1 MTQKVA
7 VSDIAALVAEATR
20 IRRTG
25 EIRFVEFL
33 NKHTLEVSPPPCAPE
48 SPAYRAFWE
57 DTHFSILGETYD
69 ARRHENFDFD
79 LAQMIECP
87 YPYITKEPT
96 IIAQQVRDWANVLE
110 AIDLPRNSRILEMG
124 AGWGNTSLLLAQS
137 GFEVSVLDINP
148 LYLDLIT
155 KRCDRLGLKIDTIE
169 GEFQDIT
176 KLDQQYDAV
185 LFYESFHHCLE
196 HGELLRSVKTR
207 LTKGG
212 RVYFAGEPII
222 ENAPYAWGLNP
233 SGEALFQMHT
243 HGWMELI
250 FDRRYFEALLD
261 SFGLALHWKPFAQG
275 TQVAVASL

>member
-7 VSDIAALVAEATR
+7 VSEIAALVAEATR
-20 IRRTG
+20 IRQTG
-25 EIRFVEFL
+25 EIQFVEFL
-33 NKHTLEVSPPPCAPE
+33 NKHTLEVSPPHCAPD
-48 SPAYRAFWE
+48 SSAYRSFWE

-96 IIAQQVRDWANVLE
+96 IIAQQVRDWANVL
-110 AIDLPRNSRILEMG
+110 AAVDLPPGSRILEMG

-155 KRCDRLGLKIDTIE
+155 ERSRRLGLKIDTIE

-196 HGELLRSVKTR
+196 HGELLRSLKTR
-207 LTKGG
+207 LNTRG

-222 ENAPYAWGLNP
+222 ENAPYPWGLNP

-250 FDRRYFEALLD
+250 FDRRYFEALIE
-261 SFGLALHWKPFAQG
+261 SFGFALNWKHFAQG

>member
-33 NKHTLEVSPPPCAPE
+33 NKHTLEVSPPPCAPD
-48 SPAYRAFWE
+48 SRAYRSFWE

-155 KRCDRLGLKIDTIE
+155 KRCGRLGLKIDTIE
-169 GEFQDIT
+169 GEFLDIT

-250 FDRRYFEALLD
+250 LDRRYFEALLD

>member
-7 VSDIAALVAEATR
+7 VSEIAGLVAEATR
-20 IRRTG
+20 IRQTG
-25 EIRFVEFL
+25 EIQFVEFL
-33 NKHTLEVSPPPCAPE
+33 NMHTLEVSPPSCAPD
-48 SPAYRAFWE
+48 SPAYRSFWE

-69 ARRHENFDFD
+69 AKRHENFDFD

-110 AIDLPRNSRILEMG
+110 AIDLPRDSRILEMG

-137 GFEVSVLDINP
+137 GFDVSVLDINP
-148 LYLDLIT
+148 LYLNLIT
-155 KRCDRLGLKIDTIE
+155 ERCHRLGLKIDTIE

-196 HGELLRSVKTR
+196 HGELLRSLKTR

-250 FDRRYFEALLD
+250 FDRRYFETLLD
-261 SFGLALHWKPFAQG
+261 SFGLALHWKHFAQG
-275 TQVAVASL
+275 TQVAAASL

>member
-1 MTQKVA
+1 MTQTVT
-7 VSDIAALVAEATR
+7 VSGIAGLVEEATR

-25 EIRFVEFL
+25 EIPFVEFL
-33 NKHTLEVSPPPCAPE
+33 NRHTLEVSPPSCAPNAPE
-48 SPAYRAFWE
+48 YRSFWE
-57 DTHFSILGETYD
+57 DTHFSILGETYE

-87 YPYITKEPT
+87 YPYITKEPS

-110 AIDLPRNSRILEMG
+110 AIDLPGGSHILEMG

-137 GFEVSVLDINP
+137 GFKVSVLDINP
-148 LYLDLIT
+148 RYLDLISA
-155 KRCDRLGLKIDTIE
+155 RCQRLALNIETIE
-169 GEFQDIT
+169 GEFLDVA
-176 KLDQQYDAV
+176 KLDQRYDAV
-185 LFYESFHHCLE
+185 LFYESFHHSLD
-196 HGELLRSVKTR
+196 HGELLRTVKTR
-207 LTKGG
+207 LNERG

-250 FDRRYFEALLD
+250 FDRGYFEELLN
-261 SFGLALHWKPFAQG
+261 SLGFTLHWKLYAQG
-275 TQVAVASL
+275 TQVAVATL